1 MSEDNKRKKLESEL
15 VSTIKREQRRNYII
29 LYSVTFLI
37 LIVLILISVVNGF
50 FTSEEFIVNI
60 LHNII
65 GILPPLLIFDFFNEK
80 LSRDA
85 SAMEM
90 SNKITET
97 LMSNPETLDLF
108 TEEQRKRFLQSTIE
122 SVVRDADVTE
132 MITNNLENYLMTD
145 IQYKIRTEFIYNFEL
160 YQDLPAV
167 YDVLK
172 DKSQYFYIQEKLHYK
187 VKYLSKNGKGMNS
200 NEVKIGFLFGNMNL
214 DNVLRDRKD
223 DSAFDNCIFRESL
236 SITAEDIE
244 YFFRLQKENPEEM
257 VNQFKAL
264 FKLDL
269 QIDGFKGLIK
279 SVEANTVGILVKLH
293 SDFDVNLMEHTVRI
307 IFHMPMRWGSVLEVA
322 IVDPTKAPKIS
333 LSYPEDVMDVDMY
346 SFLSKGEESALE
358 VAHEHQNGVYDIV
371 LNTEWMYP
379 ISGMVFTVEKK

>member
-1 MSEDNKRKKLESEL
+1 
-15 VSTIKREQRRNYII
+15 
-29 LYSVTFLI
+29 
-37 LIVLILISVVNGF
+37 
-50 FTSEEFIVNI
+50 
-60 LHNII
+60 
-65 GILPPLLIFDFFNEK
+65 
-80 LSRDA
+80 
-85 SAMEM
+85 
-90 SNKITET
+90 
-97 LMSNPETLDLF
+97 
-108 TEEQRKRFLQSTIE
+108 
-122 SVVRDADVTE
+122 
-132 MITNNLENYLMTD
+132 
-145 IQYKIRTEFIYNFEL
+145 
-160 YQDLPAV
+160 
-167 YDVLK
+167 
-172 DKSQYFYIQEKLHYK
+172 
-187 VKYLSKNGKGMNS
+187 MNS

-244 YFFRLQKENPEEM
+244 YFFRLQKEKPEEM

-279 SVEANTVGILVKLH
+279 SVEVNTVGILVKLH

-379 ISGMVFTVEKK
+379 ISGMVFTVERK